1 MEELEKTMYFKAK
14 PDILEAAR
22 ILRKSMTIPEKLLWN
37 KLKEKQIC
45 GLRFRRQYPIEFFI
59 ADFYCHQIRLVV
71 EIDGEIHNQQEEYDD
86 GRSAEMEKFDIITIR
101 FKNWEVENEIENVI
115 IKIKNI
121 ANELLKSPPLGGL
134 GGRNQE

>member
-14 PDILEAAR
+14 HDILESAR
-22 ILRKSMTIPEKLLWN
+22 ILRKTMTIPEELLWD

-45 GLRFRRQYPIEFFI
+45 GLRFRRQHPIEFFV

-71 EIDGEIHNQQEEYDD
+71 EVHGEIHSQKIDYDD
-86 GRSAEMEKFDIITIR
+86 RRSAEMEKFDTKIIR
-101 FKNWEVENEIENVI
+101 FKNWEVENDIENVI

-121 ANELLKSPPLGGL
+121 VNELLKSPPLG
-134 GGRNQE
+134 